1 MNKGKFQKLLPHLIA
16 VIIFLVVAVLYCRP
30 ALQGEVI
37 SQHDVTQW
45 KGAMQNSVDY
55 KETHGEFPL
64 WTNGMFSGMPAF
76 QIGYPSN
83 SYIPWIAHNILTLSL
98 PKPIQFFFLACIC
111 FYFLCNVLRVNPYA
125 GIFGALSF
133 AYATYNPI
141 IIVAGHDTKMWAI
154 AYMPALLGSILLI
167 FDRRYWLGAGLTAL
181 FTSVMIA
188 MNHPQ
193 IAYYFFIAV
202 SIMALFFIVRWIKA
216 KEYGHL
222 TKALLF
228 TLAAGLIGLL
238 SNAVTIL
245 STYEYQKE
253 TIRGGYSE
261 LTEAAAGD
269 ADNGLSKDYAFS
281 YSMGLTE
288 PFVMLVPRMFGGS
301 SGGSEVKQE
310 DSKALEV
317 LSSLPQELQ
326 QQLPMSYYWGG
337 ISKSGPTSGPPYV
350 GAVVCFLAL
359 LGMFLLDGK
368 HKWWMLTA
376 ILLSVV
382 MSWGDYFEGFNTFL
396 YHYLPLYNKFRA
408 PSMILVIPQLLLAAM
423 AVMTIHKI
431 AYYEDKKALW
441 PHLKKGLIATG
452 AIVLFLLGLYFFF
465 DFLSVNDS
473 AVLKQ
478 VAAAGQ
484 PQLSQYIDAF
494 YNALKDDR
502 KSLMLGDI
510 FRTLGYM
517 TVAFGVIYLLIKKNI
532 KPTVAFGLIAL
543 LSLVDLLSIDAHY
556 LNSESYM
563 EESENETVFQQT
575 AADVAL
581 LADKSYYRVFN
592 VAGNAFAE
600 AVTSY
605 NYNSIGGYH
614 AVKLRIYQDLIEHQ
628 LSKQSLNM
636 PVLNMLNVKYL
647 IQKDA
652 AGITRNYQLNES
664 ALGAAW
670 FVKHIS
676 FVPDAKAEMNALDA
690 FNPRDTAI
698 VQNKFKDRIQNAA
711 ALTGEGTIELVN
723 NENDVITYKSSSP
736 SVGFAV
742 FSEIFYNA
750 GWKAFID
757 GAEVPIVKTNYVLR
771 GLSVPAGAHEIIF
784 RFEPQGYFTGKTLTT
799 IFSILMLLLLAAGI
813 YMDWRRRKSIEKGV
827 TGKNNT
833 A

>member
-1 MNKGKFQKLLPHLIA
+1 MNKGTFQKLLPHLIA
-16 VIIFLVVAVLYCRP
+16 VVVFLLVAVLYCRP
-30 ALQGEVI
+30 ALEGKVI

-45 KGAMQNSVDY
+45 EGAMQNSVEY

-83 SYIPWIAHNILTLSL
+83 SYVPWIVHNILTLSL

-111 FYFLCNVLRVNPYA
+111 FYFLCIVLKVNPYA

-154 AYMPALLGSILLI
+154 AYMPALLASILLV
-167 FDRRYWLGAGLTAL
+167 FDRKYWLGAGLTAL

-202 SIMALFFIVRWIKA
+202 GIMTVFLIIRWIKA
-216 KEYGHL
+216 KEYTHL
-222 TKALLF
+222 AKALAF
-228 TLAAGLIGLL
+228 TFVAGLIGLL

-281 YSMGLTE
+281 YSMGLSE

-301 SGGSEVKQE
+301 SGGAEVKPE
-310 DSKALEV
+310 DSKALEA

-368 HKWWMLTA
+368 HKWWMFSV

-408 PSMILVIPQLLLAAM
+408 PSMILVIPQLLLPAL
-423 AVMTIHKI
+423 AVLTLHKI
-431 AYYEDKKALW
+431 AFTENFKDIW
-441 PHLKKGLIATG
+441 PSLKKGLLATG
-452 AIVLFLLGLYFFF
+452 GVILLLLAFYFSF
-465 DFLSVNDS
+465 DFMGASDK
-473 AVLKQ
+473 AVLQQ

-484 PQLSQYIDAF
+484 PQLSQYIDTF
-494 YNALKDDR
+494 YDGLKDDR
-502 KSLMLGDI
+502 KALMLGDI
-510 FRTLGYM
+510 FRTLGYIA
-517 TVAFGVIYLLIKKNI
+517 VAFGIIYFLLKKSI

-543 LSLVDLLSIDAHY
+543 LSLIDLLSVDSHY
-556 LNSESYM
+556 LNSETYI
-563 EESENETVFQQT
+563 EQTENETAFQQT
-575 AADVAL
+575 AADAAI

-592 VAGNAFAE
+592 VSGNAFAE
-600 AVTSY
+600 AITSY
-605 NYNSIGGYH
+605 TYNSIGGYH
-614 AVKLRIYQDLIEHQ
+614 AVKLRLYQDLIENQ
-628 LSKQSLNM
+628 LSKPTLNM

-652 AGITRNYQLNES
+652 AGLTQNYQANPG

-670 FVKHIS
+670 FVKHVQ
-676 FVPDAKAEMNALDA
+676 FVPDAKAEMNALDS
-690 FNPRDTAI
+690 FNARDTAF
-698 VQNKFKDRIQNAA
+698 VQASFKNEMQGAVLD
-711 ALTGEGTIELVN
+711 GSGTIELVK
-723 NENDVITYKSSSP
+723 NDNDIITYKSNSATG
-736 SVGFAV
+736 GFAV

-750 GWKAFID
+750 GWKAFVD
-757 GAEVPIVKTNYVLR
+757 GKEAPIVRTNYVLR
-771 GLSVPAGAHEIIF
+771 GLSLPAGTHEVVF
-784 RFEPQGYFTGKTLTT
+784 RFEPQGFFTGETLTT
-799 IFSILMLLLLAAGI
+799 VFSILMLLLLAVGI
-813 YMDWRRRKSIEKGV
+813 FMEWKTSKRHQKGV
-827 TGKNNT
+827 AKENVTR
-833 A
+833 